1 LRQQTDRRRWLGR
14 NRDAS
19 APRALLD
26 EWPTGT
32 DDLALDTGLD
42 PVCALSAR
50 LLLAPQG
57 QAGLTFATA
66 ASAHG
71 PTLQAVIDK
80 YRQHS
85 HVERASLMSATLA
98 GIRLLDL
105 HLVAD
110 NLSAIQTLTTALMQ
124 SLARPNA
131 LPGAPVAFD
140 RRLLARA
147 VVLPGA
153 PAAFDRRLLWRYGIS
168 GDQPLIL
175 VSISTLP
182 GLGLVKALA
191 QALRLWSWG
200 GVACDLVIV
209 NAEPASYLM
218 ALQRALGALR
228 DRHDADAGARAGGG
242 AVGLHLL
249 RAEDLEKDAL
259 ATLQGL
265 ARIRLLADGRPLAHH
280 TREWAERHEA
290 ARTLR

>member
-1 LRQQTDRRRWLGR
+1 
-14 NRDAS
+14 
-19 APRALLD
+19 
-26 EWPTGT
+26 
-32 DDLALDTGLD
+32 
-42 PVCALSAR
+42 
-50 LLLAPQG
+50 
-57 QAGLTFATA
+57 
-66 ASAHG
+66 
-71 PTLQAVIDK
+71 
-80 YRQHS
+80 
-85 HVERASLMSATLA
+85 MSATLA
-98 GIRLLDL
+98 GIRLHDL

-218 ALQRALGALR
+218 AL
-228 DRHDADAGARAGGG
+228 
-242 AVGLHLL
+242 
-249 RAEDLEKDAL
+249 
-259 ATLQGL
+259 
-265 ARIRLLADGRPLAHH
+265 
-280 TREWAERHEA
+280 
-290 ARTLR
+290 